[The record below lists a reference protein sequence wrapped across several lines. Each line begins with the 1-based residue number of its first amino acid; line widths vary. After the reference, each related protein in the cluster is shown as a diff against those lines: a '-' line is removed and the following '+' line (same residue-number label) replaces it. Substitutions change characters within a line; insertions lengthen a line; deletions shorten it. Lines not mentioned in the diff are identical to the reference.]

1 MVLATA
7 PVSVGG
13 RGCGMRPDTKYAR
26 SGDVRIAYQITGSG
40 PIDMVIAPGTV
51 SHLDLAW
58 EWPATARYFE
68 KVSSFCRLIRFDK
81 RGTGLSDRPT
91 NAATLEERIDDI
103 RAVMDAA
110 GSKDAVIFGLS
121 EGGSMACLFAATYP
135 TRTRAV
141 ILWGVQARWI
151 RSEDYPWGLT
161 LEENQSMI
169 DDLQENGITLRYL
182 IGDGAGL
189 GKDVDPAFLEWF
201 LRAARAGGSPSAV
214 AALERMN
221 AEIDTRDIL
230 PTIHAPTLVMNRT
243 GDPLANIEAARDLA
257 SRIPGARFLEFPGN
271 THSMAGIQDQV
282 ISQIQEFVTGTRSL
296 PASDRVLATILFIDI
311 VGSTETAKKM
321 GDSEWRDLLKK
332 HNDLVRSELASH
344 RGKEIKTMGD
354 GFLAIFDGPTRAI
367 ECAIAIRE
375 SVSELGIKTRAGLHT
390 GECELMEDDIGGIA
404 VHMASRVAAQ
414 ARPSEILVSSTV
426 KDLVAGSGL
435 HLTDLGNR
443 LLKDFGERR
452 LFAVI

>member
-1 MVLATA
+1 
-7 PVSVGG
+7 
-13 RGCGMRPDTKYAR
+13 MRPDTKYAR

-58 EWPATARYFE
+58 DWPATARFIE
-68 KVSSFCRLIRFDK
+68 RLSAFCRLIRFDK
-81 RGTGLSDRPT
+81 RGTGMSDRPT

-110 GSKDAVIFGLS
+110 GSKDAVIYGVS

-151 RSEDYPWGLT
+151 RSEDYPWGQT
-161 LEENQSMI
+161 SEENQSMI
-169 DDLQENGITLRYL
+169 DELLENGVTLQYL
-182 IGDGAGL
+182 TGPGFGL
-189 GKDVDPAFLEWF
+189 GKDVDPAYLEF
-201 LRAARAGGSPSAV
+201 IVRLARAGGSPSAV

-221 AEIDTRDIL
+221 AQIDTRDIL
-230 PTIHAPTLVMNRT
+230 PTIQAPTLVINRSE
-243 GDPLANIEAARDLA
+243 DPVANVEAARDLA

-271 THSMAGIQDQV
+271 THSMIGITDQV
-282 ISQIQEFVTGTRSL
+282 ISEIQEFVTGSHSL
-296 PASDRVLATILFIDI
+296 PTSDRVLATILFIDI
-311 VGSTETAKKM
+311 VSSTETATKI
-321 GDSEWRDLLKK
+321 GDSAWSDLLKS
-332 HNDLVRSELASH
+332 HNDLVRRELADH
-344 RGKEIKTMGD
+344 RGKEIKTTGD
-354 GFLAIFDGPTRAI
+354 GFLVTFDGPTRAI
-367 ECAIAIRE
+367 ECARAIRE
-375 SVSELGIKTRAGLHT
+375 SVSKLGITTRAGLHT
-390 GECELMEDDIGGIA
+390 GECELMEGDIGGIA

-414 ARPSEILVSSTV
+414 AGPSEILVSNTV

-435 HLTDLGNR
+435 QFTDRGIRELR
-443 LLKDFGERR
+443 DFGERR